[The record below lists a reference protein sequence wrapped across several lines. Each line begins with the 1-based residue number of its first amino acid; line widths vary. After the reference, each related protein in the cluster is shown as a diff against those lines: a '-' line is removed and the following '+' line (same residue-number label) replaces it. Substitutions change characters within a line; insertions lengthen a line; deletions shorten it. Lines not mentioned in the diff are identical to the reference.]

1 MEDYLAFMKTLRS
14 QMNDV
19 EDQAA
24 KLSVEEQTQLT
35 TLETLENDLAAAT
48 SRTKQV
54 KEESDRMFKAKGQMC
69 SQILEKQKKIA
80 SLELDSSSLA
90 QTLELMQQERISLSA
105 KLKERSAYYNKLAED
120 LYLRLQ
126 QQQDWLNSHISNRQV
141 EKLGEGKDNMD
152 VQMDEIAGKP
162 IFDNHLVL
170 DNMENEMRRNL
181 MAKLDSAQA
190 RLHEI
195 SEKKSTLVIEN
206 KKMKEALEQVEY
218 RMNDFKPELREMD
231 IKTLEEECNALLADK
246 SGETEYLQSL
256 QDQVEKLKGIS
267 HAVKC
272 ACGEEYRLCAVPSV

>member
-120 LYLRLQ
+120 MYLRLQ

-206 KKMKEALEQVEY
+206 KKMKEALEQAEY